1 MNVTLLW
8 KAIAFQIPFQ
18 KRIIPSLIS
27 VWLFPLLYS
36 MALVAVLRNNGITSD
51 PFENGDANCLFVH
64 TVSPGVIVLPVSVF
78 FCAFLAVY
86 MVSKSKLAVISLFT
100 LFKGKVQKG
109 QQGNKDSLIII
120 FKKKYNE

>member
-1 MNVTLLW
+1 
-8 KAIAFQIPFQ
+8 
-18 KRIIPSLIS
+18 
-27 VWLFPLLYS
+27 

-86 MVSKSKLAVISLFT
+86 MVSKPKVTSMTFFT
-100 LFKGKVQKG
+100 LFEGRIQKG
-109 QQGNKDSLIII
+109 QQGNTDYSHNNLQKENVMNGDFLWFFRIKNL
-120 FKKKYNE
+120 F

>member
-36 MALVAVLRNNGITSD
+36 MVLVAVLRNNGITSD

>member
-36 MALVAVLRNNGITSD
+36 MVLVAVLRNNGITSD

-120 FKKKYNE
+120 FKKKYYE

>member
-1 MNVTLLW
+1 
-8 KAIAFQIPFQ
+8 
-18 KRIIPSLIS
+18 
-27 VWLFPLLYS
+27 

-86 MVSKSKLAVISLFT
+86 MVSQPKLANISFSPCL
-100 LFKGKVQKG
+100 KEKYRKVSREIKIT
-109 QQGNKDSLIII
+109 LIII
-120 FKKKYNE
+120 FKRKM